1 MHSALAAWLLQDES
15 EWMQRTQAIRSE
27 LETLRGVA
35 AASDTQARQALT
47 EAQQSRRD
55 AELLR
60 QERALLVQ
68 QAVTLQQERNQL
80 EVGHILPLMLKVC
93 CARKVSH
100 RNSSTLKQLELTD
113 RPLPQSAQVH
123 CP

>member
-1 MHSALAAWLLQDES
+1 
-15 EWMQRTQAIRSE
+15 MQRTQAIRSE

-35 AASDTQARQALT
+35 AAADKQARQAVA

-68 QAVTLQQERNQL
+68 QAITLQQERNQL
-80 EVGHILPLMLKVC
+80 EVGSQSNC
-93 CARKVSH
+93 CSPVLRPQVAKERD
-100 RNSSTLKQLELTD
+100 QL
-113 RPLPQSAQVH
+113 
-123 CP
+123 

>member
-1 MHSALAAWLLQDES
+1 
-15 EWMQRTQAIRSE
+15 MQRTQAIRSE
-27 LETLRGVA
+27 LETLRDVA
-35 AASDTQARQALT
+35 AASDTQACQAVA

-80 EVGHILPLMLKVC
+80 EVGHTLSLVPE
-93 CARKVSH
+93 CAVPAGYH
-100 RNSSTLKQLELTD
+100 I
-113 RPLPQSAQVH
+113 AAAAA
-123 CP
+123 